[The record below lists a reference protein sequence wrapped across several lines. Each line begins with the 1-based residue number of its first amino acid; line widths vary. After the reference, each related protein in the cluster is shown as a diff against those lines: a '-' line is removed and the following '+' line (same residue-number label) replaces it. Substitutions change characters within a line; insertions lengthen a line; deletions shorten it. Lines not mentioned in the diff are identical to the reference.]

1 LNRLAAEFA
10 DSHSIFRRSIQRSP
24 QTHNES
30 IIMRAAPAPATP
42 QTKNTIAIVIALLF
56 SSAITL
62 AFAQAPADAPKD
74 APKEAPKDTAKDAP
88 KDAPARPAGQRP
100 PGAPANAAPGAAPN
114 APPNAAPKTES
125 IDVTGRRT
133 AVTDRRDASA
143 SKIVISREDIEQ
155 YGDSN
160 LGDVMR
166 RLPGVTVG
174 GRPGRPGAPGM
185 RGMGGGF
192 TQILI
197 NGERIAPGFSIEQIT
212 PEQVER
218 IEILRAPTAETGAR
232 AVAGTINIILR
243 EPLRALFNEVR
254 GGVQVERGKV
264 SPNLSWTRNGTFS
277 PTGTY
282 SFTISPNHNDQL
294 TDTVTNT
301 DYVDIPTGNTT
312 LRQNMFSQSHDKRTG
327 VFSSGRLQWRLG
339 PGEQFSIQ
347 PFLVFNKLDNES
359 FSTLAQPIG
368 TTPQPYATSRSSL
381 DGEFQVARVMSMLM
395 KRLNPET
402 RMELRFS
409 GGQFSS
415 SNDIALNQFN
425 MAGTRVLTQTIN
437 SDTSDRSWNLTGK
450 LMRSWGEGKHSLV
463 GGWEVE
469 GVKRTDESRQF
480 LNGNRVLAD
489 FGDEIDV
496 STRRTALYI
505 QDEWDPTPQFST
517 YFGVR
522 WEEIETKSQT
532 TANPVDNKSRV
543 ITPLAHGVWR
553 FAQPSRDQ
561 IRVSLTQS
569 YRAPSTQ
576 NLVARPSLNTLFPV
590 PGPNTLVSP
599 DRAGNANL
607 KPELANG
614 VDIAYENYLEGGGI
628 VSVNVFARDIKDLIR
643 NVTALENVSWATSPR
658 FVTRPQ
664 NLGKARTY
672 GIEFDARFRLPELI
686 EGAPAINF
694 KTNLSLY
701 NSKVDSVNGPNN
713 RISEQPRVT
722 GNFGADYRFRGTPF
736 SVGGNV
742 SWTQANDLQLTN
754 NQLLKTSTKRVLEA
768 YGLWSVTPT
777 TRVRLTMANLTPHDL
792 ITTNIFTAGNLRETT
807 VTNGKTALSVG
818 LRFEMRL

>member
-1 LNRLAAEFA
+1 
-10 DSHSIFRRSIQRSP
+10 
-24 QTHNES
+24 
-30 IIMRAAPAPATP
+30 MRAASTTP
-42 QTKNTIAIVIALLF
+42 SSNAQKPIALVIALLL
-56 SSAITL
+56 SVTTL
-62 AFAQAPADAPKD
+62 NTMAQTPATPPADTPKD
-74 APKEAPKDTAKDAP
+74 APKEAPKEDPKDAP
-88 KDAPARPAGQRP
+88 KDANAPTNKDTSNDTNKDAPARPASQRP
-100 PGAPANAAPGAAPN
+100 PGAPAGTT
-114 APPNAAPKTES
+114 PKVES

-143 SKIVISREDIEQ
+143 SKIIISREDIEQ

-174 GRPGRPGAPGM
+174 GRPGRPGPPAM

-243 EPLRALFNEVR
+243 EPLRTLFNEIR
-254 GGVQVERGKV
+254 GGVQIERGKI

-277 PTGTY
+277 PTATY
-282 SFTISPNHNDQL
+282 SFTVSPNYTDQL
-294 TDTVTNT
+294 TDTTTQTNHLDT
-301 DYVDIPTGNTT
+301 LTNQTT
-312 LRQNMFSQSHDKRTG
+312 LQQDAFSQSHDKRAG

-347 PFLVFNKLDNES
+347 PFLVYNKTNNDTTG
-359 FSTLAQPIG
+359 TLNQSIG
-368 TTPQPYATSRSSL
+368 IDPPPYATSVSSS
-381 DGEFQVARVMSMLM
+381 DGHIQVIRFMSMLM

-402 RMELRFS
+402 RIELRVS

-415 SNDIALNQFN
+415 ETQTNLTQFNSARAQTLNQ
-425 MAGTRVLTQTIN
+425 TTDSET
-437 SDTSDRSWNLTGK
+437 TDRSWNLTGK
-450 LMRSWGEGKHSLV
+450 LMRSWGDGKHALV
-463 GGWEVE
+463 GGWEIE
-469 GVKRTDESRQF
+469 GVKRTDESLQI
-480 LNGNRVLAD
+480 LNGNRLLAD
-489 FGDEIDV
+489 FGDEIDA

-505 QDEWDPTPQFST
+505 QDEWDPSPQFST
-517 YFGVR
+517 YFGIR

-543 ITPLAHGVWR
+543 VTPLAHAVWR

-561 IRVSLTQS
+561 IRMSLTQS
-569 YRAPSTQ
+569 YRAPTTQ
-576 NLVARPSLNTLFPV
+576 NLVARPSLNTVDPV
-590 PGPNTLVSP
+590 PGANTLVTP

-614 VDIAYENYLEGGGI
+614 IDVAYENYLDGGG
-628 VSVNVFARDIKDLIR
+628 VFSVNLFARDIKDLIR

-658 FVTRPQ
+658 YVTRPQ

-672 GIEFDARFRLPELI
+672 GIEFDARFRLLDLI
-686 EGAPAINF
+686 KDAPAVNLR
-694 KTNLSLY
+694 TNLSLY
-701 NSKVDSVNGPNN
+701 NSTVDSVPGPNN
-713 RISEQPRVT
+713 RISEQPRIT

-736 SVGGNV
+736 SIGGNV

-754 NQLLKTSTKRVLEA
+754 NQLQKTSTKRVLEA
-768 YGLWSVTPT
+768 YGLWSITPT
-777 TRVRLTMANLTPHDL
+777 TRLRLTMANLTPHDL
-792 ITTNIFTAGNLRETT
+792 ITTNILTEGNRRETT
-807 VTNGKTALSVG
+807 VTNGKTAMSVG